1 MVIEIRNSKR
11 RKQMTTPATHPGR
24 EVAIRIFEMGMS
36 LSQFA
41 RSVNVSNSRISEI
54 ASEKRGITIDTA
66 IKLAKALGTTPEYWL
81 DKQQAYDL
89 FIKQKNSEQ
98 QKVPSWKKR

>member
-1 MVIEIRNSKR
+1 MI
-11 RKQMTTPATHPGR
+11 TPVTHPGR
-24 EVAIRIFEMGMS
+24 EVALCIYEKGMS

-41 RSVNVSNSRISEI
+41 KQLDVSNSRISEI
-54 ASEKRGITIDTA
+54 ASEKRSITIDTA

-89 FIKQKNSEQ
+89 SIKQKSDNE
-98 QKVPSWKKR
+98 KRIPSWKRCSTNS

>member
-1 MVIEIRNSKR
+1 
-11 RKQMTTPATHPGR
+11 MTTKITHPGR
-24 EVAIRIFEMGMS
+24 EISIRIFDMGMS

-41 RSVNVSNSRISEI
+41 RFIGVSNSRISEI

-66 IKLAKALGTTPEYWL
+66 IKVAKAFGTTPEFWL

-89 FIKQKNSEQ
+89 SLKQKNLEQ
-98 QKVPSWKKR
+98 ERIPTWKK

>member
-1 MVIEIRNSKR
+1 
-11 RKQMTTPATHPGR
+11 MTTPVTHPGR
-24 EVAIRIFEMGMS
+24 EVALHIYEKGMS

-41 RSVNVSNSRISEI
+41 KQLDVSNSRISEI
-54 ASEKRGITIDTA
+54 ASEKRSITIDTA

-89 FIKQKNSEQ
+89 SIKQKSDNE
-98 QKVPSWKKR
+98 KRIPSWKRCSTNS

>member
-1 MVIEIRNSKR
+1 MI
-11 RKQMTTPATHPGR
+11 TPVTHPGR
-24 EVAIRIFEMGMS
+24 EVALRIYEKGMS

-41 RSVNVSNSRISEI
+41 KQLDVSNSRISEI
-54 ASEKRGITIDTA
+54 ASEKRSITIDTA

-89 FIKQKNSEQ
+89 SIKQKSDNE
-98 QKVPSWKKR
+98 KRIPSWKRCSTNS

>member
-1 MVIEIRNSKR
+1 MI
-11 RKQMTTPATHPGR
+11 TPVTHPGR
-24 EVAIRIFEMGMS
+24 EVALRIYEKGMS

-41 RSVNVSNSRISEI
+41 KQLDVSNSRISEI
-54 ASEKRGITIDTA
+54 ASEKRSITIDTA

-89 FIKQKNSEQ
+89 FMKQKNSEQ
-98 QKVPSWKKR
+98 QKVPSWKKL

>member
-1 MVIEIRNSKR
+1 
-11 RKQMTTPATHPGR
+11 MTLQATHPGR

-41 RSVNVSNSRISEI
+41 RSIDVSNSRISEI

-66 IKLAKALGTTPEYWL
+66 IKIARAFGTTPEYWL

-89 FIKQKNSEQ
+89 FMKQKNSEQ
-98 QKVPSWKKR
+98 QKVPSWKKL

>member
-1 MVIEIRNSKR
+1 MI
-11 RKQMTTPATHPGR
+11 TPVTHPGR
-24 EVAIRIFEMGMS
+24 EVALRIYEKGMS

-41 RSVNVSNSRISEI
+41 KQLDVSNSRISEI

-89 FIKQKNSEQ
+89 FMKQKNSEQ

>member
-1 MVIEIRNSKR
+1 MI
-11 RKQMTTPATHPGR
+11 TPVTHPGR
-24 EVAIRIFEMGMS
+24 EVALRIYEKGMS

-41 RSVNVSNSRISEI
+41 KQLDVSNSRISEI
-54 ASEKRGITIDTA
+54 ASEKRSITIDTA

-89 FIKQKNSEQ
+89 SIKQKSDNE
-98 QKVPSWKKR
+98 KRIPSWKRCSPNS

>member
-1 MVIEIRNSKR
+1 MI
-11 RKQMTTPATHPGR
+11 TPVTHPGR
-24 EVAIRIFEMGMS
+24 EVALRIYEKGMS

-41 RSVNVSNSRISEI
+41 KQLDVSNSRISEI
-54 ASEKRGITIDTA
+54 ASEKRSITIDTA

-89 FIKQKNSEQ
+89 FMKQKNSEQ

>member
-1 MVIEIRNSKR
+1 
-11 RKQMTTPATHPGR
+11 MTLQATHLGR

-41 RSVNVSNSRISEI
+41 RSIDVSNSRISEI

-66 IKLAKALGTTPEYWL
+66 IKIARAFGTTPEYWL

-89 FIKQKNSEQ
+89 FM
-98 QKVPSWKKR
+98 KKF

>member
-1 MVIEIRNSKR
+1 
-11 RKQMTTPATHPGR
+11 MTTQITHPGR
-24 EVAIRIFEMGMS
+24 EIAIRIFDMGMI

-41 RSVNVSNSRISEI
+41 RFIDVSNSRIIEI

-66 IKLAKALGTTPEYWL
+66 IKVAKAFETTPEFWL

-89 FIKQKNSEQ
+89 SLKQKNLEQ
-98 QKVPSWKKR
+98 ERIPTWKK

>member
-1 MVIEIRNSKR
+1 
-11 RKQMTTPATHPGR
+11 MTTSVTHPGR
-24 EVAIRIFEMGMS
+24 EVALRIYEKGMS

-41 RSVNVSNSRISEI
+41 RSINVSNSRISEI

-66 IKLAKALGTTPEYWL
+66 IKIAKAFDTPPEYWL

-89 FIKQKNSEQ
+89 SIKQKSDNE
-98 QKVPSWKKR
+98 KRIPSWKRCSTNL

>member
-1 MVIEIRNSKR
+1 
-11 RKQMTTPATHPGR
+11 MTLQATHPGR

-41 RSVNVSNSRISEI
+41 RHIDVSNSRISEI

-66 IKLAKALGTTPEYWL
+66 IKIARAFGTTPEYWL

-89 FIKQKNSEQ
+89 FIKQKKSEQ
-98 QKVPSWKKR
+98 QKVPAWKK